1 MRLENVI
8 NMVLYKKSLSFSLVN
23 SKSFNVGELVNYMQV
38 DAQKLKDLPQY
49 LGGVLFLPVQLGI
62 AVAIMY
68 QVIGFSFLAGIGV
81 LLITFVLNFWISKY
95 LTNYQKKFLEAKD
108 VRMKLA
114 NEIISGIKL
123 IKVNAWEK
131 FYLGRITESRENELK
146 WLIKSLTINVISIF
160 SLYLTPML
168 ILSATFTMYTLT
180 DNPMTPERVFTLV
193 STFVVV
199 RYSIRLLPWTIAS
212 LIQARVSIKRIQGFL
227 LAEEID
233 LSYIKSEI
241 MEAGEN
247 SIVMKNGFFFWDKEK
262 KDKEKENNK
271 NGKEIK
277 NNEQE
282 DIKNFSIDIKDIKDL
297 EEKESLGYSYVSHG
311 TQINSKYTLKNL
323 NLTIKKGSLTTIIG
337 EYKYIYI
344 IAKIL
349 YFE

>member
-8 NMVLYKKSLSFSLVN
+8 NMALYKKSLSFSLVN

-38 DAQKLKDLPQY
+38 DAQKLKDLPGY
-49 LGGVLFLPVQLGI
+49 LGGVIFLPVQLGI

-68 QVIGFSFLAGIGV
+68 EVIGFSFLAGIGA
-81 LLITFVLNFWISKY
+81 LLITFVFNFWISKY

-108 VRMKLA
+108 IRMKLA
-114 NEIISGIKL
+114 NEIISAIKL

-146 WLIKSLTINVISIF
+146 WLIKSLSINVLLIF

-199 RYSIRLLPWTIAS
+199 RYSIRFLPLAIAY

-241 MEAGEN
+241 MAGEN

-262 KDKEKENNK
+262 KDQEKENNK

-277 NNEQE
+277 DNQQE

-297 EEKESLGYSYVSHG
+297 GEKESLGYSYISHD

-337 EYKYIYI
+337 EYK
-344 IAKIL
+344 
-349 YFE
+349 FH